1 LTIKWGFSMKIIS
14 NQRHRCWCHLFF
26 HLLNLKMAF
35 QIRYFYS
42 ILLSRCFFFGL
53 THLTR
58 DPITRPGQWP
68 GWVSKLWIQGEI
80 KKKKKKR
87 RKISMNKSLIAKW
100 QNFRGQ
106 IKDDHF
112 SWKKIAMFLN
122 QLFILFLLIL
132 EETGSSKIAP
142 NLIQN
147 MDWIYLLT
155 KPTSGLSFFHPHVAP
170 PMQGWFV
177 SNSLAMV
184 PCFPQTWRNDP
195 CLSSSPGSLS
205 WER

>member
-1 LTIKWGFSMKIIS
+1 MLMSFVLPFIEFEDGVSNPLLLFHSTFS
-14 NQRHRCWCHLFF
+14 LFF
-26 HLLNLKMAF
+26 FLV
-35 QIRYFYS
+35 
-42 ILLSRCFFFGL
+42 
-53 THLTR
+53 
-58 DPITRPGQWP
+58 DPGQPIWP
-68 GWVSKLWIQGEI
+68 VTQSLDRVNDRVGFQNYGSRVKL
-80 KKKKKKR
+80 KKKKKR

>member
-1 LTIKWGFSMKIIS
+1 MKIIS

-42 ILLSRCFFFGL
+42 ILLSRYFFWV
-53 THLTR
+53 
-58 DPITRPGQWP
+58 DPGQPIWP
-68 GWVSKLWIQGEI
+68 VTQSLDRVGFQNYGSKVKL
-80 KKKKKKR
+80 KKKKKR